1 MKYSRAVIICLGA
14 SLSFLSKSK
23 YASQLS
29 LKACC
34 LSPMGSGG
42 GVVLASQRGASCC
55 ALCDSPCLSL
65 EEPQG
70 MKRKLATF
78 QVATAQDS
86 ACKHLCFVCSNF
98 FNLFAF

>member
-34 LSPMGSGG
+34 LSPVGS
-42 GVVLASQRGASCC
+42 
-55 ALCDSPCLSL
+55 
-65 EEPQG
+65 EEEWCWPAREAQ
-70 MKRKLATF
+70 AAAHY
-78 QVATAQDS
+78 ATAP
-86 ACKHLCFVCSNF
+86 
-98 FNLFAF
+98 AFLLKNPRVRRGNWLPSR